1 MFKIDC
7 HTCQDTFDQNK
18 KLSVELTKL
27 LEKNILGSSCLDPE
41 SLCIVTGK
49 YVWKLEVDFTVV
61 NDDGNVVD
69 AVLNSCVVALL
80 DMRKPLVN
88 VERN

>member
-1 MFKIDC
+1 M
-7 HTCQDTFDQNK
+7 
-18 KLSVELTKL
+18 
-27 LEKNILGSSCLDPE
+27 
-41 SLCIVTGK
+41 
-49 YVWKLEVDFTVV
+49 WKLEVDFTVV